1 MRLYCT
7 ECAAPLKANA
17 THCLECGI
25 TIPLDRPAPPTV
37 NAASLPPLPL
47 YNAPQSLA
55 TSAAGGAGATALDY
69 EPSLLSQW
77 MEHWRNH
84 SSTAQ
89 RSASQALDLSGILV
103 RAVYFLL
110 IGIWASQ
117 LWIIFAWLIS
127 LTVVGLPV
135 GSAMVRVLPQVAFL
149 SSYRIQTTRRPQ
161 STQTPQTAF
170 GLRALYF
177 VLIGWWVSL
186 LWLELAWVAGIT
198 LVGLPLSLAMFS
210 FTPTVGT
217 LARP

>member
-25 TIPLDRPAPPTV
+25 TIPLGPPAPQTV
-37 NAASLPPLPL
+37 NATSLPPLPL
-47 YNAPQSLA
+47 YNTPQPLGTPTAS
-55 TSAAGGAGATALDY
+55 GAGATALGY
-69 EPSLLSQW
+69 EPSLLTQW
-77 MEHWRNH
+77 MNHWRQ
-84 SSTAQ
+84 SGTAQ
-89 RSASQALDLSGILV
+89 PAALQQLDLGGIMV
-103 RAVYFLL
+103 RGVYFLL

-135 GSAMVRVLPQVAFL
+135 GAAMVRVLPQVAFL
-149 SSYRIQTTRRPQ
+149 SNHRIQTTSRPQ
-161 STQTPQTAF
+161 SQNMPQTNF

-177 VLIGWWVSL
+177 LLIGWWASL
-186 LWLELAWVAGIT
+186 IWLELAWVAGIT
-198 LVGLPLSLAMFS
+198 LIGLPLSLAMFS
-210 FTPTVGT
+210 FVPTVAT